1 MNATDFIKKHG
12 LRHAKEQCAI
22 HGWKNTSWWIQVK
35 NLIQSH
41 EIINHFGGL
50 DNAKKVAG
58 LKGGYLGCKFDDVVD
73 LKLHIADVEACQG
86 AAQ

>member
-1 MNATDFIKKHG
+1 MNATDFIKEHG
-12 LRHAKEQCAI
+12 LEHAKEQCAI

-41 EIINHFGGL
+41 ELVEKLGGL
-50 DNAKKVAG
+50 ERAKKVAG
-58 LKGGYLGCKFDDVVD
+58 LKGGYLGCKFDDAAD